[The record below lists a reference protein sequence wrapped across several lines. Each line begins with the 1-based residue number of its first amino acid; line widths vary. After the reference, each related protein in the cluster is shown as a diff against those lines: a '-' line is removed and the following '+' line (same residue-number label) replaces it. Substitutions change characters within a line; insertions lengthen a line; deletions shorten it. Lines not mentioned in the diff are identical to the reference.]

1 MQTSNQII
9 PVHIEDEMRNAY
21 IDYAMSVIISRAL
34 PDVRDGLKPVHRRV
48 LFGMADLGVYHN
60 RAYKKSA
67 RIVGEV
73 LGKYHPHG
81 DASVYDTMV
90 RMAQGWSLRYPLVDG
105 QGNFGSIDGDA
116 PAAMR
121 YTEVRLKH
129 VAEEILS
136 EFKDKTIDFQ
146 PNFDDT
152 LEEPTVLPSKLPNI
166 LVNGTS
172 GIAVGM
178 ATNLASHNLREVVAA
193 ITAYI
198 DDPTITDEEII
209 KYIVA
214 QDFPTGGIIYGYGGV
229 KKALLTG
236 RGRLVL
242 RAVADI
248 ETDKKG
254 RSRIIVTEIPYQVNK
269 AVMIEKTAALV
280 NSKKIEGITDIS
292 DQSDRD
298 GLRVVYELKK
308 DAVPEVVLNNLYKHT
323 ALQTS
328 FNVNNIVL
336 VNKRPQLLNFRQM
349 VVEYVKHRD
358 EVIYRQ
364 TRHRLELA
372 EKRLHILQGLLIA
385 LDNLDAIVALIRNS
399 KNPDEAQTE
408 LKLKFELSKPQA
420 KAILEMRLQRLT
432 GLERTKIKTEYDE
445 IITKIVYLKSLLEQQ
460 PLRMGIIK
468 KDLQELADRF
478 GDDRR
483 TQIIYDTNEL
493 ADEDMIPNEPMVI
506 TISNQGYIKR
516 TPVKE
521 YRMQARGGVGA
532 KGANS
537 KEDDYIKHLF
547 VADNHNYLLIF
558 DENGKL
564 YWKKVYQLPEA
575 SKLSKG
581 KPLQNLIKLELG
593 TRIRTILK
601 VENLTDPDYVKNHYL
616 VMGTE
621 QGIIKKASLATYS
634 KPRNQAVRALT
645 IREDDNLLDVALTN
659 GKQMITFV
667 SHLGRAVCFDEKQLR
682 VMGRTAMGVIGMRLA
697 TGDKV
702 IGMNSFDGAEDDSIF
717 VISTNGYGKKTLLS
731 EYRTTARGAR
741 GVKTFRVTEK
751 TGNVI
756 ATLSS
761 NSDFQL
767 LIATAAGKI
776 IRMPLQI
783 QPIGRNTVGVRLIR
797 LQEGDKIASVAQF
810 LEGVE
815 EEMGQGALGLSDEQQ
830 IQKDI
835 QRTQEDIERTEET
848 V

>member
-1 MQTSNQII
+1 METNNHII

-21 IDYAMSVIISRAL
+21 IDYAMSVIIARAL

-60 RAYKKSA
+60 RSYKKSA

-90 RMAQGWSLRYPLVDG
+90 RMAQNWSLRYPLVDG

-121 YTEVRLKH
+121 YTEVKLKH

-146 PNFDDT
+146 PNFDNT

-178 ATNLASHNLREVVAA
+178 ATNLASHNLCEVVSA

-198 DDPTITDEEII
+198 DNPTITDEEII

-248 ETDKKG
+248 ETDSKG
-254 RSRIIVTEIPYQVNK
+254 KSQIIITEIPYQVNK

-280 NSKKIEGITDIS
+280 NNKKIEGITDIS
-292 DQSDRD
+292 DQSDRK
-298 GLRVVYELKK
+298 GLRVVYELRK

-336 VNKRPQLLNFRQM
+336 VNKRPRLLNFRQM

-364 TRHRLELA
+364 TTYKLELA
-372 EKRLHILQGLLIA
+372 EKRLHILKGLLIA
-385 LDNLDAIVALIRNS
+385 LDNLDAIVNLVRNA
-399 KNPDEAQTE
+399 KNPDEAE
-408 LKLKFELSKPQA
+408 ANLKLKFELSKRQA
-420 KAILEMRLQRLT
+420 KAILDMRLQRLT
-432 GLERTKIKTEYDE
+432 GLERDKLKTEYDG
-445 IITKIVYLKSLLEQQ
+445 IITKIAYLKSLLEQE
-460 PLRMGIIK
+460 PLRMELIK
-468 KDLQELADRF
+468 KDLKELEDRF

-483 TQIIYDTNEL
+483 TQIVYDTNEL
-493 ADEDMIPNEPMVI
+493 ADEDMIPNEAMVI
-506 TISNQGYIKR
+506 TVSNDGYIKR
-516 TPVKE
+516 TPVKD
-521 YRMQARGGVGA
+521 YRMQGRGGVGA

-558 DENGKL
+558 DEDGKL

-575 SKLSKG
+575 SKLAKG
-581 KPLQNLIKLELG
+581 KPLQNLIKIELG

-601 VENLTDPDYVKNHYL
+601 VENLTDPEYVQNHYL
-616 VMGTE
+616 IMGTE
-621 QGIIKKASLATYS
+621 KGIIKKVNLTTFS

-659 GKQMITFV
+659 GKQTITFV
-667 SHLGRAVCFDEKQLR
+667 SHLGRAVRFEENQLR
-682 VMGRTAMGVIGMRLA
+682 VSGRTAMGVIGMRLA
-697 TGDKV
+697 PEDKIV
-702 IGMNSFDGAEDDSIF
+702 GMNSFDGAEDDSIF
-717 VISTNGYGKKTLLS
+717 VVSTNGYGKKTLLS
-731 EYRTTARGAR
+731 EYNTTSRGAK

-761 NSDFQL
+761 KSDFQL
-767 LIATAAGKI
+767 LIATEAGKI
-776 IRMPLQI
+776 IRMPLEI
-783 QPIGRNTVGVRLIR
+783 SPIGRNTQGVKLIR

-810 LEGVE
+810 LEDVEPE
-815 EEMGQGALGLSDEQQ
+815 EEQRTLGL
-830 IQKDI
+830 
-835 QRTQEDIERTEET
+835 
-848 V
+848 